1 MSKEENIIKSL
12 ELLQKISLKNNSIR
26 AMKHIPA
33 QKGRYRK
40 YPEDVHPALVEA
52 LKEKGFSKLYSHQH
66 QAWLLLKKEKN
77 IAVVTPTASGKTLC

>member
-1 MSKEENIIKSL
+1 MSKEERIIKSL

-33 QKGRYRK
+33 QEGRYRK

-52 LKEKGFSKLYSHQH
+52 LKEKGFSKL
-66 QAWLLLKKEKN
+66 
-77 IAVVTPTASGKTLC
+77 